1 MLRTGNVAGCC
12 EHGDEHWNFLTSQG
26 TGDTSRRALLQG
38 LVPECPVMFTVLKNV
53 FTFRSLKIFNI
64 KTISLLTYVC
74 VLVPHFI
81 SSLVR
86 QLFKAVIFL
95 YDK

>member
-1 MLRTGNVAGCC
+1 MLRTGNVAGCY

-38 LVPECPVMFTVLKNV
+38 LVPECLVMFIVLKDV
-53 FTFRSLKIFNI
+53 FTFGSLKILNI
-64 KTISLLTYVC
+64 KTIYLLTYVY
-74 VLVPHFI
+74 VLVSHFI

-86 QLFKAVIFL
+86 QKVVLFL